1 MILALCSVLLAI
13 VLSATWGTARLMRLS
28 REDAIV
34 LLFCGSKKSLASGV
48 LMAGVLFAPSQVGLV
63 ILPLMLFHQLQLIA
77 CAIIA
82 RRLSA
87 GAELAGER

>member
-1 MILALCSVLLAI
+1 
-13 VLSATWGTARLMRLS
+13 
-28 REDAIV
+28 V

-48 LMAGVLFAPSQVGLV
+48 PMAGVLFAPSQVGIV

-82 RRLSA
+82 RRLASNA
-87 GAELAGER
+87 TLESDQTRPA